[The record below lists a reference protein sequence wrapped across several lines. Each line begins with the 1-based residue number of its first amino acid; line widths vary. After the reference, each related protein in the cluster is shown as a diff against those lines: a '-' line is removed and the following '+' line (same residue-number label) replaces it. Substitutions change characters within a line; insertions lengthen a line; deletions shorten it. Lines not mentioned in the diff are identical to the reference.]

1 MEKKYRCVATSLE
14 GFIQQLAVSYV
25 GRGYWWYVTGRVP
38 PGKNPAAI
46 DEKLIS
52 RYSITWKKWE
62 RARRKELG
70 QANLQYIRFRDF
82 FVLLASEGEH
92 IFKHREAKRLDDA
105 RRKGIKYGGYL
116 VSFRNGHV
124 QVRLDDKTYRNLKA
138 YYVGLSTRRRADSLI
153 AEFYAAPFEPYSPVK
168 RQMFNILREVNR
180 TRKTA
185 GLTLLPSSAIWLKRR
200 IVKPFE
206 PAESVNVPPEP
217 GNFILDTARECEG
230 EGSLGEQQPQNP
242 TPH

>member
-1 MEKKYRCVATSLE
+1 MEKRYHCVTTSLE

-38 PGKNPAAI
+38 AGKDASAI

-52 RYSITWKKWE
+52 RYGITWKKWE
-62 RARRKELG
+62 RARRKQNG
-70 QANLQYIRFRDF
+70 QANLQYIRHNDF
-82 FVLLASEGEH
+82 FALLASDGEH
-92 IFKHREAKRLDDA
+92 IFKQREAARLQDA

-124 QVRLDDKTYRNLKA
+124 QVRLDDETYRNLKA
-138 YYVGLSTRRRADSLI
+138 YYVDLATRRRADSLI
-153 AEFYAAPFEPYSPVK
+153 AELYAAPFEPYSPVK

-180 TRKTA
+180 KRKTA
-185 GLTLLPSSAIWLKRR
+185 GLVQLPSSAIWLKRR

-206 PAESVNVPPEP
+206 CAVSNSEIRTASTWPAEATFGMSS
-217 GNFILDTARECEG
+217 AG
-230 EGSLGEQQPQNP
+230 EGLNFQQ
-242 TPH
+242 